1 MWCLG
6 IITQGILIKKK
17 VNKQLMI
24 DIVSSFIFSIGIGYV
39 FVKSGLILLP
49 IIAHFLERVLS
60 KTIMNIK
67 YKISSNKNIVGN

>member
-1 MWCLG
+1 
-6 IITQGILIKKK
+6 
-17 VNKQLMI
+17 MI

-39 FVKSGLILLP
+39 FVKSELILLP

-60 KTIMNIK
+60 KIIMNIK